1 MAILQ
6 KRSLTSGSIPTT
18 SSLQVGEL
26 AMNVPDGRIFL
37 RKSGSGS
44 DTIQSAITT
53 GAQNSGSVILTGSIT
68 LAGPGNLLEISGDL
82 MEFTGSFK
90 VSGSVSINGPAT
102 ITGSLDV
109 TGGITGS
116 FKGDGSQL
124 TGIPTGDSFPFTGS
138 ALITGSLGIT
148 GSLNVTGGITGS
160 LLGTASYA
168 SQALSSSFASTA
180 SFVQTAQTASYVLNA
195 VSSSFASTASF
206 VNTLNQNVI
215 INGAVTASSF
225 TGSFVGDGSQLTGV
239 GGGGT
244 ISSNLRG
251 ITIYDPTSA
260 EDVTMYY
267 TSGSL
272 VINEV
277 VGVLRGSASPSV
289 TVTLRHNSDRNATG
303 TAIVS
308 AAALTSTTTAT
319 SLTIVGGSFTVP
331 DNNFIWLETTAIG
344 GTVNELFIQF

>member
-1 MAILQ
+1 
-6 KRSLTSGSIPTT
+6 
-18 SSLQVGEL
+18 
-26 AMNVPDGRIFL
+26 MNVPDGRIFL

-168 SQALSSSFASTA
+168 SQALSSSFASTASFVQTAQTASYVLNAVSSSFASTA